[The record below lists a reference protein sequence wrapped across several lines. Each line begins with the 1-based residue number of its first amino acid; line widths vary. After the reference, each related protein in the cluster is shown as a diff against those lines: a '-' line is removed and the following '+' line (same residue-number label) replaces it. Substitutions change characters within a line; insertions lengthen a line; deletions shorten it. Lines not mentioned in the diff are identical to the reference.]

1 MHTVIGWMLH
11 TRLDPCVPRWSVS
24 QGLRFSSPSP
34 HPNSWVPS
42 NVANFLTEIWSARL
56 APPWVGGGGG
66 GEGDGDSVGSC
77 VCWRFLRVSGWFW
90 VSLGNW
96 YINYSPPLF
105 GARMAKFTSLSIW
118 QLALCGTTYSF
129 ICIASFP
136 WPVLH
141 THMCTW
147 LMWNLCVFTAED
159 REQEPS
165 HKFFG
170 QGAGVAIKL

>member
-118 QLALCGTTYSF
+118 QLALYAAQRTVSFALQVFPGPCFIRICAHGWCGISACLQLRIENKSPAINF
-129 ICIASFP
+129 
-136 WPVLH
+136 VG
-141 THMCTW
+141 
-147 LMWNLCVFTAED
+147 
-159 REQEPS
+159 RE
-165 HKFFG
+165 KG
-170 QGAGVAIKL
+170 